1 MGASFAVEV
10 EKLRRRPAGWVLA
23 GILVVFIALVGYAA
37 NYALVAA
44 SGAGGAQSPFAQI
57 ILPSGMPSNVLTS
70 IPSVGAALSVILGA
84 IFMGSEYHWDT
95 VKASVVRRPG
105 RVGLLGG
112 KLLALVAAAAVLT
125 LAALLTGLV
134 CSLVIALLQGSG
146 LASPP
151 LAETAA
157 ALGAGWLI
165 LSTYAV
171 LGLFLAVLVRG
182 SGAAVAFGLVYVLIL
197 ESLAS
202 SIAGQLPGGQAVGA
216 VLPGGASQALTGTI
230 GQQGGGAGSG
240 PLSSPFA
247 ALALLAGWLI
257 LLGALSALVFT
268 RRDTP

>member
-1 MGASFAVEV
+1 MGASFAVEI

-23 GILVVFIALVGYAA
+23 GILVAFIVLVGYAA
-37 NYALVAA
+37 NYAVLSAT
-44 SGAGGAQSPFAQI
+44 GGGSQSPFADAV
-57 ILPSGMPSNVLTS
+57 LPAGMPSTVLTS

-84 IFMGSEYHWDT
+84 MFMGSEYHWDT
-95 VKASVVRRPG
+95 LKASVIRRPG

-112 KLLALVAAAAVLT
+112 KLLALLAAAAMLA
-125 LAALLTGLV
+125 LAALLTGFV
-134 CSLVIALLQGSG
+134 CSLVISLLQGSG
-146 LASPP
+146 FAAPP

-165 LSTYAV
+165 LSTYAI

-202 SIAGQLPGGQAVGA
+202 SIAGQIPGGQAVGS
-216 VLPGGASQALTGTI
+216 VLPGGAAQALTGTI
-230 GQQGGGAGSG
+230 GQQGGAPVSG
-240 PLSSPFA
+240 PLSGPFA
-247 ALALLAGWLI
+247 ALALLAGWVL
-257 LLGALSALVFT
+257 LLGAASALLFT